1 MGEKLFSIIKKEDKG
16 EVVMEKKYTT
26 CRLCSVCCPVEIS
39 LKNNKIVSVERRT
52 TTSSIEEGYFCPK
65 VRAVPEIV
73 YSPKRLKSPL
83 IKKKINGKIVWE
95 EVSWEEALDI
105 ITSKLN
111 LFKQK
116 YGAESVG
123 WLRGQAPDWGAT
135 WQYAIRL
142 MHAFGSPNVIGDG
155 SVCYWTR
162 EMAHVFTY
170 GAMTSADY
178 KNSKCIIIWGRNDRD
193 TSPSLYNSILYA
205 KEQGAKLIVIDP
217 IKTKLASLADI
228 WLQIKPGCDGLL
240 AMSMIHVI
248 ISENLYDSDFV
259 KDWTVGFGELK
270 EAAKKYAPE
279 KIDKKIW
286 LNAEKIREAARLY
299 AKTKPACI
307 SEGNGVEMHLNTS
320 QSMRAIC
327 ILRALTGN
335 VDKKGGDRIPQP
347 IPVKDIR
354 LNERL
359 PEDIKSIGF
368 EYPLLN
374 NYPKN
379 AGGIQTL
386 LTLVN
391 SILDEKPY
399 PIKALVV
406 QGANTAVTMA
416 NSKRV
421 RQALEKLDF
430 LVVVDLFMTQTAKFA
445 DIILPAATSFEK
457 TQLNFSSML
466 GNRVMLQNK
475 VIECLGNSWPDWKII
490 FELAKKMGYKEEF
503 PWNTVEEAINY
514 QLEPAGIT
522 VEELRENPDG
532 ITFKETRREK
542 YRKNGFSTRS
552 GKVEIYSEIFKEQG
566 YSPIPSF
573 EEDEKNQPSFY
584 SEKDNFPLIGIS
596 GARSNNFV
604 HSQFRNIPYLLKRE
618 PEPFID
624 INPKDAEIRNIT
636 DGDIVIIKT
645 PNGQIKM
652 KAKVSD
658 IVILGIVRIPWGW
671 GEFNM
676 SYNINSLTDD
686 KKRDIISSTTSN
698 RYFMCNVAKEI
709 KDNQE

>member
-1 MGEKLFSIIKKEDKG
+1 
-16 EVVMEKKYTT
+16 MEKKYTT
-26 CRLCSVCCPVEIS
+26 CRLCSACCPVEVS
-39 LKNNKIVSVERRT
+39 LKNNKIVSVERK
-52 TTSSIEEGYFCPK
+52 TSTPSMEENYFCPK
-65 VRAVPEIV
+65 VRAAPEIV
-73 YSPKRLKSPL
+73 YSSKRLKSPL
-83 IKKKINGKIVWE
+83 IKKEINGKIVWE

-105 ITSKLN
+105 IASKLN

-116 YGAESVG
+116 YGAESVS

-178 KNSKCIIIWGRNDRD
+178 KNSKCIIIWGKNNRN
-193 TSPSLYNSILYA
+193 TSPSSYNRILYA

-228 WLQIKPGCDGLL
+228 WLQIKPGCDGWL
-240 AMSMIHVI
+240 AMSMIYVI

-259 KDWTVGFGELK
+259 KEWTVGFDELK
-270 EAAKKYAPE
+270 EAAKEYVPE
-279 KIDKKIW
+279 KIAEKIW
-286 LNAEKIREAARLY
+286 LDAEKIREAARLY
-299 AKTKPACI
+299 ATTKPACL

-335 VDKKGGDRIPQP
+335 IDKKGGDRIPQP
-347 IPVKDIR
+347 IPFKDIR

-359 PEDIKSIGF
+359 LDDTKSVGF

-374 NYPKN
+374 DFPKN
-379 AGGIQTL
+379 PGGIHTL
-386 LTLVN
+386 LMLVN
-391 SILDEKPY
+391 SILNEKPY
-399 PIKALVV
+399 PIKALIV
-406 QGANTAVTMA
+406 QGANTIVTMA
-416 NSKRV
+416 NTKRV
-421 RQALEKLDF
+421 QQALEKLDF
-430 LVVVDLFMTQTAKFA
+430 VVVVDLFMTQTAKYA
-445 DIILPAATSFEK
+445 DIILPAVTSFEK
-457 TQLNFSSML
+457 TQLNFSSMI
-466 GNRVMLQNK
+466 GNRIMLQNK
-475 VIECLGNSWPDWKII
+475 LIECIGNSWPDWKII
-490 FELAKKMGYKEEF
+490 FELAKKMGYRDEF
-503 PWNTVEEAINY
+503 PWNTVEEAIDY

-522 VEELRENPDG
+522 VEMLRKNQKG
-532 ITFKETRREK
+532 ITFGETRREK
-542 YRKNGFSTRS
+542 YRKNGFNTRS
-552 GKVEIYSEIFKEQG
+552 GKVEIYSEIFKEHG
-566 YSPIPSF
+566 YPPIPNF

-584 SEKDNFPLIGIS
+584 NEKDNFPLIGIS
-596 GARSNNFV
+596 GARSINFV
-604 HSQFRNIPYLLKRE
+604 HSQLRNIPYLFKRE

-624 INPKDAEIRNIT
+624 IHPEDAKIRNIS
-636 DGDIVIIKT
+636 DGDTVIIKT

-658 IVILGIVRIPWGW
+658 IVHPGVVRIPWGW

-686 KKRDIISSTTSN
+686 KKGDTISSTTSN
-698 RYFMCNVAKEI
+698 RCFMCSVVKEI

>member
-1 MGEKLFSIIKKEDKG
+1 VK
-16 EVVMEKKYTT
+16 KKYTT
-26 CRLCSVCCPVEIS
+26 CRLCSVCCPVEVS
-39 LKNNKIVSVERRT
+39 LKNNKIVSVERKT
-52 TTSSIEEGYFCPK
+52 KTSSIEENYFCPK

-83 IKKKINGKIVWE
+83 IKKKINGKIIWE

-105 ITSKLN
+105 IASKLN
-111 LFKQK
+111 LFKRK

-135 WQYAIRL
+135 WHYAIRL

-178 KNSKCIIIWGRNDRD
+178 KNSKCIIIWGRNDRN
-193 TSPSLYNSILYA
+193 TNPSLYNRILYA
-205 KEQGAKLIVIDP
+205 KKQGAKLIVIDP

-228 WLQIKPGCDGLL
+228 WLQIKPCCDGLL
-240 AMSMIHVI
+240 AMSMMHVI

-259 KDWTVGFGELK
+259 KGWTVGFDELK

-320 QSMRAIC
+320 QSVRAIC

-335 VDKKGGDRIPQP
+335 IDKKGGDRIPQP
-347 IPVKDIR
+347 IPFKDIR

-359 PEDIKSIGF
+359 SDDIKSVGF

-374 NYPKN
+374 NFPKN
-379 AGGIQTL
+379 PGGIQTL
-386 LTLVN
+386 LMLVN
-391 SILDEKPY
+391 SILNEKPY
-399 PIKALVV
+399 PIKALIL

-445 DIILPAATSFEK
+445 NIILPAATSFEK
-457 TQLNFSSML
+457 TQLNFSSMH
-466 GNRVMLQNK
+466 GNRVILQNK
-475 VIECLGNSWPDWKII
+475 LIECLGNSWPDWKII
-490 FELAKKMGYKEEF
+490 FELAKKMGYRDEF
-503 PWNTVEEAINY
+503 PWNTVEEVINY

-522 VEELRENPDG
+522 VEELRKNPGG
-532 ITFKETRREK
+532 ITFEKTRREK
-542 YRKNGFSTRS
+542 YRKNGFNTRS
-552 GKVEIYSEIFKEQG
+552 GKVEIYSEIFKEHG
-566 YSPIPSF
+566 YSPIPNF
-573 EEDEKNQPSFY
+573 EEDEKNQPSFCNG
-584 SEKDNFPLIGIS
+584 KDNFPLIGIS
-596 GARSNNFV
+596 GARSRNFV
-604 HSQFRNIPYLLKRE
+604 HSQLRNIPSLLKRE
-618 PEPFID
+618 PEPFVD
-624 INPKDAEIRNIT
+624 IHPEDAKIRNIA
-636 DGDIVIIKT
+636 DGDIVIVKT

-652 KAKVSD
+652 RAKVSD
-658 IVILGIVRIPWGW
+658 IVILGTVRISWGW

-686 KKRDIISSTTSN
+686 KKEDTISSTTSN
-698 RYFMCNVAKEI
+698 RSFMCNVVKEI
-709 KDNQE
+709 KGNQE